1 MDHWQNHFVNR
12 PLTRSLF
19 LSVRWARLAELWA
32 SYSVRQAFSRARFL
46 RLIEV
51 DFDRIDLEQ
60 RLRYQAL
67 ADAAL
72 PLLPPQL
79 QRLPPMMTGAGLPME
94 GWARGI
100 WV

>member
-1 MDHWQNHFVNR
+1 MLCLCQCVSACVLYD
-12 PLTRSLF
+12 SYK
-19 LSVRWARLAELWA
+19 VRNNLR
-32 SYSVRQAFSRARFL
+32 YRFL

-79 QRLPPMMTGAGLPME
+79 QRLPPMMTSAGLPME
-94 GWARGI
+94 GWAQGI